1 MAGKGTL
8 WCIFIYMFL
17 FIHLMLSR
25 DNHVPIGL
33 WFLPTHI
40 HQNVQW
46 YLNSS
51 SMKIKPYAWQYSI
64 AFDLNNRANSRCIY
78 FKMNLFQFTSFT
90 FHNIILFTPKRYFL
104 FATSVCFRRR
114 WKVLCLSSNE
124 SFM

>member
-1 MAGKGTL
+1 MVHLYLYVSIYTL
-8 WCIFIYMFL
+8 NVKQRQ
-17 FIHLMLSR
+17 SR
-25 DNHVPIGL
+25 PHRTVV
-33 WFLPTHI
+33 LPTHI